1 LFAVLLSSDYSGIWT
16 YRYSA
21 IHYLVQHFFEIEAI
35 VALKHCC
42 VAEFE
47 QTIIFRDLQ
56 LSTLVVC
63 YYLLVTNLFFLNQP
77 PVAHSASS
85 RDVLRTSVPQV
96 IEVTGS
102 ESPST
107 FGWTARNNR
116 VRQELSRARIR
127 AIENSLENGQGWV
140 PPSSA
145 HRKTWEEEVNPNSF
159 FSLHFVY

>member
-1 LFAVLLSSDYSGIWT
+1 
-16 YRYSA
+16 
-21 IHYLVQHFFEIEAI
+21 
-35 VALKHCC
+35 
-42 VAEFE
+42 
-47 QTIIFRDLQ
+47 
-56 LSTLVVC
+56 
-63 YYLLVTNLFFLNQP
+63 P

-145 HRKTWEEEVNPNSF
+145 HRKTWEEEIYF
-159 FSLHFVY
+159 FLLQSSRTANLDGASSSSYATGTHREGFE